1 MATPLGHSMMGVA
14 IYLVTVRSSEWSRRW
29 GWLLLV
35 VLFSAFADIDY
46 FPALFGR
53 LGLANSLHRGI
64 THTVLFAAGTTTLYL
79 VVAGALRRKLMW
91 KPALILLVAY
101 LIHLILDIFA
111 EDGKAP
117 YGIAPFY
124 PFSRT
129 YYYGF
134 WPVFPKIHK
143 ATWTEVFSFNNV
155 RVALFEIV
163 VFGILI
169 AIVLAL
175 RLLID
180 RRQKHHA

>member
-1 MATPLGHSMMGVA
+1 M
-14 IYLVTVRSSEWSRRW
+14 
-29 GWLLLV
+29 
-35 VLFSAFADIDY
+35 
-46 FPALFGR
+46 
-53 LGLANSLHRGI
+53 
-64 THTVLFAAGTTTLYL
+64 FAAGATALYL

-91 KPALILLVAY
+91 KPALILLAAY
-101 LIHLILDIFA
+101 LIHLILDIFT

-124 PFSRT
+124 PFSKT

-143 ATWTEVFSFNNV
+143 ATWAEVFSFNNV
-155 RVALFEIV
+155 KVALFEIV

-169 AIVLAL
+169 ATAFGL

-180 RRQKHHA
+180 RRQRHNA